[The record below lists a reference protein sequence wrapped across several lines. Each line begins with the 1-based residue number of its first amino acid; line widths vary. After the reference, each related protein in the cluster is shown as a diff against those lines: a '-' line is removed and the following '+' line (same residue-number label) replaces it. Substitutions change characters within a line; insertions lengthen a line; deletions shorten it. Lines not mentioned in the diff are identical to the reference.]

1 MNMAYII
8 RLTTMSFR
16 YRVLIAEL
24 GLAMIAIMRCI
35 LLGMRICTGAIL
47 RKSGPIGWSEGI
59 ACLG

>member
-1 MNMAYII
+1 MAVQTEEDGTD
-8 RLTTMSFR
+8 LGD
-16 YRVLIAEL
+16 EL

-47 RKSGPIGWSEGI
+47 RKSGPIGGSEGI